1 MRHTLPLFPL
11 LIACSGP
18 DDEAEPGASC
28 DDPGVVCTFAGLIED
43 GQPIAT
49 YGMDEVPADTSG
61 LYLVQDLRI
70 TPDGN
75 AYLLDWN
82 NHRIREVDTDGIVR
96 TVAGTGFLGDGPPGP
111 ALGNSFNHPEGL
123 DFDPRNPRKL
133 AISAWHNSRI
143 EMLDLDAGT
152 IEWIAGDGDRNY
164 NGEGL
169 AAPLTQLDLPSA
181 VAYDETG
188 DNLYF
193 MDQANQLIRVIDA
206 GGTVRNVAGH
216 QRDPG
221 YWGDGGPADEAAL
234 HAAVGQA
241 ADPSNRLVVHDHHLY
256 TVDTQNNVV
265 RVIDLDTMVI
275 DTWAGE
281 VVGGYGGDG
290 GDREGALFNLP
301 RDLVFGVDG
310 ELYIAD
316 TENSCVRVIQPDGT
330 VETFAGVCA
339 TDGSTRG
346 YGGDGGPA
354 TEASFNRPYGVEVD
368 AAGNVYVADT
378 YNHLVRRIAR

>member
-1 MRHTLPLFPL
+1 MRHTLLLLPLSL
-11 LIACSGP
+11 ACSGA
-18 DDEAEPGASC
+18 DEAPEVSC
-28 DDPGVVCTFAGLIED
+28 DDPGTICTFAGLVED
-43 GQPIAT
+43 GRPVAT
-49 YGMDEVPADTSG
+49 YGADDLPADESG
-61 LYLVQDLRI
+61 LYLVQDLRF

-82 NHRIREVDTDGIVR
+82 NHRIRRVGTDGVVT

-111 ALGNSFNHPEGL
+111 ALGNSFNHPEGI
-123 DFDPRNPRKL
+123 DFHPANPNIL

-143 EMLDLDAGT
+143 ELLHLDTGT

-169 AAPLTQLDLPSA
+169 PAADTQLDLPSA

-206 GGTVRNVAGH
+206 TGTVRNVAGH

-221 YWGDGGPADEAAL
+221 YWGDGGPAREAAL

-241 ADPSNRLVVHDHHLY
+241 ADPSNRLVIHEHRLY

-265 RVIDLDTMVI
+265 RVIDLDTMTI
-275 DTWAGE
+275 DTFAGL
-281 VVGGYGGDG
+281 VVGGFGGDG
-290 GDREGALFNLP
+290 GDRSEALFNLP

-310 ELYIAD
+310 ELYVAD
-316 TENSCVRVIQPDGT
+316 TENSCVRVIHPDGL
-330 VETFAGVCA
+330 VETYAGTCA
-339 TDGSTRG
+339 ADGSTRG

-354 TEASFNRPYGVEVD
+354 LDAVFNRPYGLEVD
-368 AAGNVYVADT
+368 LEGNLYVADT